1 MVLMVEQ
8 GSAFVAGVILVG
20 ATLVSALRTVII
32 PRGIN
37 DWLTRLMFILVF
49 SVYQVPMKYG
59 RTYERRDSILASY
72 APISLLSLPVLW
84 LTLTL
89 LGYTLMFWAVGVG
102 SVWEAFHISGSSLF
116 TLGFATV
123 DGFVPTA
130 LVFTEAAMGLGLLA
144 LVISYL
150 PTIYAAFS
158 RREAAVT
165 MLTTRAGNP
174 PSAVEMIIRFH
185 LFHGLERL
193 VPTWATWE
201 ALFAE
206 MEESHTS
213 LGVLSFFRSH
223 EPHLSWVT
231 ATGAVLDGAALIL
244 SAVDTPNQPNAHLC
258 IRAGYLC
265 LRAIARYL
273 GIPYDPDPRPDD
285 PISIS
290 REEFDDAL
298 LQMQA
303 AGVPLKADR
312 DQAWRDYAGWR
323 VNYDFVLRAI
333 AGLVYAPYAPWSSD
347 RALPPR
353 RLRFKHTPDYGD
365 VPPKNR
371 AGEIA

>member
-1 MVLMVEQ
+1 MLAVEQ
-8 GSAFVAGVILVG
+8 VVVFAVG
-20 ATLVSALRTVII
+20 LTIIVATLVSALRTVII

-37 DWLTRLMFILVF
+37 DWLTGALFILIF
-49 SVYQVPMKYG
+49 RVYQVPMKYA
-59 RTYERRDSILASY
+59 RTYERRDGILASY
-72 APISLLSLPVLW
+72 APIALLALPVLW
-84 LTLTL
+84 LTLAL
-89 LGYTLMFWAVGVG
+89 LGYTLMFWGMDVG
-102 SVWEAFHISGSSLF
+102 SLWEAFRVSGSSLF
-116 TLGFATV
+116 TLGFAQV
-123 DGFVPTA
+123 DGFVPTI
-130 LVFTEAAMGLGLLA
+130 LVFTAATMGLGLLA
-144 LVISYL
+144 LMISYL

-165 MLTTRAGNP
+165 MLTTRAGSP

-185 LFHGLERL
+185 LFHGMERL
-193 VPTWATWE
+193 VPTWETWE

-213 LGVLSFFRSH
+213 LGGLSFFRSH

-231 ATGAVLDGAALIL
+231 ATGAVLDGAALTL

-265 LRAIARYL
+265 LRAIARYF
-273 GIPYDPDPRPDD
+273 GIPHDPDPRPDD

-290 REEFDDAL
+290 REEFDAAL
-298 LQMQA
+298 LQLAA

-312 DQAWRDYAGWR
+312 DQAWRDFAGWR
-323 VNYDFVLRAI
+323 VNYDLVLRAI

-353 RLRFKHTPDYGD
+353 RLSLK
-365 VPPKNR
+365 R
-371 AGEIA
+371 ARGGWDAPTRP

>member
-1 MVLMVEQ
+1 MILVTEEVI
-8 GSAFVAGVILVG
+8 AFVAGVGLVG
-20 ATLVSALRTVII
+20 AALVSALRTVII

-49 SVYQVPMKYG
+49 RVYQIPLKHAK
-59 RTYERRDSILASY
+59 TYERRDAILASY
-72 APISLLSLPVLW
+72 APITLLSLPVVW

-89 LGYTLMFWAVGVG
+89 LGYTLVFWAIGVG
-102 SVWEAFHISGSSLF
+102 SAWEAFHISGSSLF
-116 TLGFATV
+116 TLGFATA
-123 DGFVPTA
+123 DSFFPTA
-130 LVFTEAAMGLGLLA
+130 LVFTEAAIGLGLLA
-144 LVISYL
+144 LMISYL
-150 PTIYAAFS
+150 PAIYAAFS

-165 MLTTRAGNP
+165 MLTTRAGSP
-174 PSAVEMIIRFH
+174 PSAVEMIIRFQ

-193 VPTWATWE
+193 APTWEAWE

-231 ATGAVLDGAALIL
+231 ATGAVLDGAALTL

-265 LRAIARYL
+265 LRAIARYF

-290 REEFDDAL
+290 REEFDEAL
-298 LQMQA
+298 LQLAA

-323 VNYDFVLRAI
+323 VNYDLVLRAI

-353 RLRFKHTPDYGD
+353 RLSFKRTTGD
-365 VPPKNR
+365 WP
-371 AGEIA
+371 